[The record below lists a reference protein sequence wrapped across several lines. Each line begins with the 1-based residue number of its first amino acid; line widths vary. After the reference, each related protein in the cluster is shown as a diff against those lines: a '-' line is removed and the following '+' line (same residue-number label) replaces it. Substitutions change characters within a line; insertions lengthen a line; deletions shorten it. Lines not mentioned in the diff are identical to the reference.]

1 MEDENIYVTQAM
13 LPDYGEYCS
22 LIKQIW
28 DNHILTNNG
37 PLHQELEKELIK
49 YCGVENLTLFTNG
62 HMALENALTS
72 LNLKGEVIT
81 TPFTFVSTTNSIVR
95 SGLKPVFCD
104 IKSDDYTIDPTKI
117 EELIND
123 STCAILPV
131 HVYGNVCDVYE
142 IDKIAKKHN
151 LKVIYDAAHA
161 FGEKYKGIPVGNFG
175 DISMFSFHATKVFN
189 TIEGGCLTYSD
200 SKIKDKLEKMK
211 NFGITDPEHVDYIGG
226 NAKMNEFQA
235 AMGLCNLNHLD
246 VNISKR
252 KELLQY
258 YRSLLQNI
266 NGVQLNKV
274 DNDVSYNYSY
284 FPVVLLDDY
293 GLTRDELVD
302 KLNENKIF
310 PRKYFYP
317 AINDLQCYSSFKDT
331 NTPIARDIASRVLTL
346 PLYPDLEKKTIKK
359 ICCLIKKYERKK

>member
-1 MEDENIYVTQAM
+1 MKDENIYVTRAA
-13 LPDYGEYCS
+13 LPDYEEYCS

-37 PLHQELEKELIK
+37 PLHQKLEKELK
-49 YCGVENLTLFTNG
+49 DYCKVEYLSLFTNG
-62 HMALENALTS
+62 HMALENALAS
-72 LNLKGEVIT
+72 LDLKGEVIT

-95 SGLKPVFCD
+95 NGLKPVFCD

-117 EELIND
+117 EELITD

-131 HVYGNVCDVYE
+131 HVYGNICDVE
-142 IDKIAKKHN
+142 AINEIAKKYN

-189 TIEGGCLTYSD
+189 TIEGGCLTCSD
-200 SKIKDKLEKMK
+200 LILKDKFEKMK
-211 NFGITDPEHVDYIGG
+211 NFGIVDPEHVDYIGG

-235 AMGLCNLNHLD
+235 AMGLCNLKHLD
-246 VNISKR
+246 SNISKR
-252 KELLQY
+252 KKLLQY
-258 YRSLLQNI
+258 YRSLLQDI
-266 NGVQLNKV
+266 KGVQLNKM
-274 DNDVSYNYSY
+274 DKDVSYNFSY

-293 GLTRDELVD
+293 GLTRDELVE

-317 AINDLQCYSSFKDT
+317 VINDLECYSNFKDS
-331 NTPIARDIASRVLTL
+331 NTPVARDIASRVLTL
-346 PLYPDLEKKTIKK
+346 PLYPDLEKETVKE
-359 ICCLIKKYERKK
+359 ICCLIKKYERR